1 MPITNEHIRAT
12 VDSYLHVHPGERKSL
27 ALVLDLLEQGVE
39 LASRKE
45 FRGHVT
51 AGVVLIGADGRVLQI
66 RHVAL
71 DKWLFPG
78 GHVEAEDT
86 TLADAA
92 LRELVEE
99 TGIDGANV
107 VLTGELPAH
116 IDVHPIPANINKNEP
131 DHWHI
136 DFRFLFRTTSDIG
149 NLQTE
154 DVDDFCW
161 RSRGAISD
169 GELRAH
175 IEAALK
181 PATA

>member
-12 VDSYLHVHPGERKSL
+12 VDTYLDIHPGERRSL
-27 ALVLDLLEQGVE
+27 ALVLELLEQGAD

-51 AGVVLIGADGRVLQI
+51 AGAILIGADGRLLQI

-78 GHVEAEDT
+78 GHVEAEDS

-92 LRELVEE
+92 LRELAEE
-99 TGIDGANV
+99 TGIDGAHV
-107 VLTGELPAH
+107 TLGGELPAH
-116 IDVHPIPANINKNEP
+116 IDVHPIPANISKNEP

-149 NLQTE
+149 SLQTE
-154 DVDDFCW
+154 EVDDSCW
-161 RSRGAISD
+161 RSRGAVSD

-181 PATA
+181 LTTA